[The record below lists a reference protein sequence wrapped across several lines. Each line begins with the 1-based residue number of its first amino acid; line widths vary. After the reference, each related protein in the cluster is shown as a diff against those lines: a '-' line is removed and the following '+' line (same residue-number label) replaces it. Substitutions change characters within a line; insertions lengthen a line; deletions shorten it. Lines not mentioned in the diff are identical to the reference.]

1 MYGELIIGLNM
12 LFNFVILSF
21 ANKMANA
28 RATRGRLLIASL
40 LGAIPVTFF
49 PSSIIAILLS
59 FLCMTIYAF
68 GIRLEQWKNSA
79 VMVLIGAIV
88 AGGLL
93 TVLQNQLSTSSSS
106 IAILLY
112 AAIAY
117 ISLYLMKKKWLDVR
131 TVSRVSELNADS
143 TLYLWNEKIQLSVF
157 VDSGNSCT
165 EPLSGSPVHFVS
177 FRLVEDIIPV
187 ELKKSLLSWDPQGP
201 STLTQFPEEFLKNI
215 RLIKLLTV
223 QGHSWAVGIKY
234 EKWIIEEGNELEK
247 GYIVLTKEDR
257 RYPNGAGAILHVSAM
272 ETLIEER
279 GTVHAA

>member
-59 FLCMTIYAF
+59 FLSMTIYAF

-93 TVLQNQLSTSSSS
+93 TVIQNQLSTSSSS
-106 IAILLY
+106 LAILLY

-201 STLTQFPEEFLKNI
+201 SSLTQFPEELLKNI

-234 EKWIIEEGNELEK
+234 EKWLIEEGKELEK

>member
-21 ANKMANA
+21 ANKVVSAG
-28 RATRGRLLIASL
+28 ATRGRLIIASL

-49 PSSIIAILLS
+49 PSSVIAILIS
-59 FLCMTIYAF
+59 FICMTICAF
-68 GIRLEQWKNSA
+68 GIGQEQWKNSA
-79 VMVLIGAIV
+79 VMVLIGAVV

-93 TVLQNQLSTSSSS
+93 TVLQNQITTPSGS
-106 IAILLY
+106 ISILLY
-112 AAIAY
+112 AVIAY

-131 TVSRVSELNADS
+131 TVRRVSELIADS
-143 TLYLWNEKIQLSVF
+143 TLYIWNEKIQISVF

-165 EPLSGSPVHFVS
+165 EPLSGAPVHFVS
-177 FRLVEDIIPV
+177 FRLLEDVIPE

-201 STLTQFPEEFLKNI
+201 STLTQFPEEFLRNI
-215 RLIKLLTV
+215 RLIKLMTV
-223 QGHSWAVGIKY
+223 QGHSWAVGIKF
-234 EKWIIEEGNELEK
+234 EKWTIEGGNELEQ

-257 RYPNGAGAILHVSAM
+257 RYPNGTGAILHVSAM
-272 ETLIEER
+272 ETIIEER

>member
-21 ANKMANA
+21 ANKVANA
-28 RATRGRLLIASL
+28 RATRGRLIIASL

-68 GIRLEQWKNSA
+68 GIRLDQWKNSA
-79 VMVLIGAIV
+79 VMVLIGAVV

-106 IAILLY
+106 ISILLY

-131 TVSRVSELNADS
+131 TVSRVSELTADS
-143 TLYLWNEKIQLSVF
+143 TLYIWSEKIQLSVF

-177 FRLVEDIIPV
+177 FRLVEDIIPD
-187 ELKKSLLSWDPQGP
+187 EFKKSLLSWDPQSP
-201 STLTQFPEEFLKNI
+201 STLTLFPEEFIKNI

-223 QGHSWAVGIKY
+223 QGNSWAVGIKY
-234 EKWIIEEGNELEK
+234 EKWTIKGGNELEK

-272 ETLIEER
+272 ETIIEER